1 MSYKLKEGAQSNY
14 LIEVTVDADV
24 LASSKKNVL
33 TNYQK
38 DISLPGFRK
47 GHAPMAEVEKQMRP
61 DYLEMA
67 VYEQVITT
75 NLRKIVEEEKDK
87 QFIGSPYDID
97 FGEKGWEETKI
108 TFVLDVYPVVAVKDD
123 SWKTVSLKKID
134 ASVTQKDIDVA
145 VYNFKKQYADY
156 ADAEEIAEGTVT
168 RVNYD
173 LLDKD
178 GKKFDTTFLF
188 VGDEEMAEHD
198 GLKDMFRGKK
208 KDDTF
213 ELAYNENKLPK
224 ILFYKKDKGTPA
236 TLQFTVGE
244 VKKIVLPVFDTKKIA
259 ELFGADAKVTNEE
272 EIVRMITESMQQ
284 EKVNGELMQQIEEML
299 QKIMK
304 ETLTISVP
312 KTMMNEEVKQ
322 RMENMKER
330 FGGAE
335 KYEAYLKQMGE
346 EKQKEMIQEISWAA
360 KQSLEKF
367 MVLRKFVE
375 LHELEVNWQVG
386 MDAESKLYHKLT
398 GEALWKSEFLASM
411 DDTK

>member
-1 MSYKLKEGAQSNY
+1 
-14 LIEVTVDADV
+14 
-24 LASSKKNVL
+24 
-33 TNYQK
+33 
-38 DISLPGFRK
+38 
-47 GHAPMAEVEKQMRP
+47 
-61 DYLEMA
+61 
-67 VYEQVITT
+67 
-75 NLRKIVEEEKDK
+75 
-87 QFIGSPYDID
+87 
-97 FGEKGWEETKI
+97 
-108 TFVLDVYPVVAVKDD
+108 
-123 SWKTVSLKKID
+123 LKKID

-346 EKQKEMIQEISWAA
+346 EKQKEMIQEIS
-360 KQSLEKF
+360 
-367 MVLRKFVE
+367 
-375 LHELEVNWQVG
+375 
-386 MDAESKLYHKLT
+386 
-398 GEALWKSEFLASM
+398 
-411 DDTK
+411 